1 MAKGKSKKKEA
12 SGVSTPPKSAKEGV
26 VIPKQTL
33 QKIIPLK
40 NDLRIEDLDE
50 NILKERLELLNKEL
64 NYYKGKC
71 KSLKSENEK
80 LRDEIEE
87 NKKDTSE
94 YIKYLEESK
103 DKKQQEI
110 DKIIEKANEEFQF
123 YLNKKLERKNEYDKK
138 YEEIE
143 NYIADLEFKIEA
155 KKQEIKTYADIQS
168 NRIKHETEIGRLTK
182 SINQTKQEHDFE
194 ISNLERELLQNRVKI
209 QRETEQTIKN
219 MEAIA
224 QEKASKYLNEYINL
238 LDKDNSRLEVGL
250 ALAIKTT
257 DKLMEEKDRLERE
270 NEYLRQ
276 ENIYRDSLANIRLKR
291 INKAIEKKKK
301 NDIQHDADENLHK
314 REKLLKLL
322 ARNNEITPELI
333 DFVNKKLK
341 WEDDEYL

>member
-138 YEEIE
+138 YE
-143 NYIADLEFKIEA
+143 
-155 KKQEIKTYADIQS
+155 
-168 NRIKHETEIGRLTK
+168 GRLTK

>member
-12 SGVSTPPKSAKEGV
+12 STVSTPSKPAKEGV
-26 VIPKQTL
+26 VSPKQTL

-138 YEEIE
+138 YQEIE
-143 NYIADLEFKIEA
+143 DYIADLEFKIEA

-238 LDKDNSRLEVGL
+238 LDKDNSRL
-250 ALAIKTT
+250 
-257 DKLMEEKDRLERE
+257 
-270 NEYLRQ
+270 
-276 ENIYRDSLANIRLKR
+276 
-291 INKAIEKKKK
+291 
-301 NDIQHDADENLHK
+301 
-314 REKLLKLL
+314 
-322 ARNNEITPELI
+322 
-333 DFVNKKLK
+333 
-341 WEDDEYL
+341 